1 MNATAI
7 RQQIIESLANLSG
20 EQLLQIRE
28 LIEQNF
34 LPQIKPKSEEE
45 RQQLIKS
52 LQGKYANAP
61 TSSEDFAQQKQ
72 AEIDWEDRN
81 RLISF

>member
-52 LQGKYANAP
+52 LQGKYAHAP

-81 RLISF
+81 R

>member
-28 LIEQNF
+28 LIEQIFCLKLN
-34 LPQIKPKSEEE
+34 L
-45 RQQLIKS
+45 
-52 LQGKYANAP
+52 N
-61 TSSEDFAQQKQ
+61 QKKK
-72 AEIDWEDRN
+72 DN
-81 RLISF
+81 S

>member
-1 MNATAI
+1 MNATAL

-34 LPQIKPKSEEE
+34 LLQIKPKSEEE

-52 LQGKYANAP
+52 LQGKYAHAP

-72 AEIDWEDRN
+72 AEIDWEERN
-81 RLISF
+81 R

>member
-52 LQGKYANAP
+52 LQGKYAHAP

-72 AEIDWEDRN
+72 AEIDWEELN
-81 RLISF
+81 R

>member
-45 RQQLIKS
+45 REQLIKS
-52 LQGKYANAP
+52 LQGKYAHAP

-72 AEIDWEDRN
+72 AEIDWEERN
-81 RLISF
+81 R